1 MKKKIIFGMTL
12 LLLVCS
18 LVGCGNKAKDPGTP
32 PAEVLNPE
40 IATNETTG
48 SETVTGQKEASTGEI
63 LENAVSVKIGIINDT
78 SYDVDMMNNAAA
90 NTMIGYLSE
99 AEMRFPT
106 YTYEGEEGYVAQNV
120 RGNYTRDDEI
130 QIENISAGDL
140 YLFSGGQLRL
150 YFKDI
155 EGANIT
161 ATPVGYIKDRE
172 AVKTAVPEAY
182 EENRGD
188 TWNVDVYF
196 LIKKN

>member
-1 MKKKIIFGMTL
+1 MKKKIILGIALML
-12 LLLVCS
+12 LMS
-18 LVGCGNKAKDPGTP
+18 SIVGCGNKAKDPGAP
-32 PAEVLNPE
+32 PAEVLQPE
-40 IATNETTG
+40 NTINETTD
-48 SETVTGQKEASTGEI
+48 SETVVQQKEVSTGEI
-63 LENAVSVKIGIINDT
+63 LENAVSVKIGLVNLT
-78 SYDVDMMNNAAA
+78 SYDVDMIDNAAA
-90 NTMIGYLSE
+90 NTMLGYLSE
-99 AEMRFPT
+99 SEMRFPT
-106 YTYEGEEGYVAQNV
+106 YTYEGEEGYVAQSI

-130 QIENISAGDL
+130 TIENISAGDM

-161 ATPVGYIKDRE
+161 ATPVGYYKDRE
-172 AVKTAVPEAY
+172 AVKTAVPSAY